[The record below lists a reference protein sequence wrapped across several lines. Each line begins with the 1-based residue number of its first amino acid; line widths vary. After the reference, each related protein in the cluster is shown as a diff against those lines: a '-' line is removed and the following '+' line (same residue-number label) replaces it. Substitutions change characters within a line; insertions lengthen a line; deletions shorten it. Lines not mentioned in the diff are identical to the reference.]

1 MTRTRCAII
10 VGLLAVL
17 SSSCDDDP
25 TTAPTANEVVIY
37 ADTNFRGNSRVMLG
51 NVPDLD
57 QLPGCGGAGAD
68 WDDCI
73 SSIHVPNGW
82 EVTVFEHD
90 DYTGTSATFTA
101 DVPDLHQQQGP
112 CGGNWDDC
120 ISSMQLRQ
128 R

>member
-1 MTRTRCAII
+1 MHTLDSGTTW
-10 VGLLAVL
+10 
-17 SSSCDDDP
+17 

-57 QLPGCGGAGAD
+57 QLPGCGGAGAV

-73 SSIHVPNGW
+73 YSIHVPNGW